1 MKPIIIY
8 NKKQEIIKNTRLI
21 AINIWILVFYKYK
34 NLDKILNTSFDF
46 KKLETR
52 DKSFLYL
59 LINTA
64 MRRHNQAE
72 TIYNKYSNFGIDKKN
87 RFLNSIL
94 TMATIEIIWLK
105 KAPYAVLN
113 EAVKISKKLM
123 GEKQSKLVNA
133 ILRKIVLHIDDS
145 IKSIPENI
153 YNLPEWLLNSWT
165 SAYGKKNV
173 TEIVE
178 IAMNPPPLDIM
189 VSNKISKSQIE
200 KLKSE
205 VQGIEIFPNLI
216 RCNYKKPVE
225 TIPYYSEGVW
235 WIQDAASQVACNL
248 LISKLK
254 IHFSKEINKIKILDM
269 CSAPGGKTAQLLDNG
284 MEVISIEKSKFR
296 SKEFLRN
303 MKRLNFNPLLIN
315 VEAELYKP
323 ENNYD
328 VILID
333 APCSSTGTI
342 RKNPDI
348 FIKPPP
354 ENLNDL
360 TSLQDKILENA
371 AKILNQN
378 GLIMYVTCS
387 LQKIEGERRIEKFL
401 QENENFS
408 IIPFLQNEHPKIE
421 SCITEN
427 GFIRILPNHFNFN
440 YKNVMNGSDGF
451 FIALLKMEK

>member
-1 MKPIIIY
+1 LKPIRIH
-8 NKKQEIIKNTRLI
+8 NKNQENIKSTRLI
-21 AINIWILVFYKYK
+21 AINIWILIFYKHK

-173 TEIVE
+173 TEIVD
-178 IAMNPPPLDIM
+178 IAMNPPPLDIK

-200 KLKSE
+200 E
-205 VQGIEIFPNLI
+205 
-216 RCNYKKPVE
+216 
-225 TIPYYSEGVW
+225 
-235 WIQDAASQVACNL
+235 
-248 LISKLK
+248 
-254 IHFSKEINKIKILDM
+254 
-269 CSAPGGKTAQLLDNG
+269 
-284 MEVISIEKSKFR
+284 
-296 SKEFLRN
+296 
-303 MKRLNFNPLLIN
+303 
-315 VEAELYKP
+315 
-323 ENNYD
+323 
-328 VILID
+328 
-333 APCSSTGTI
+333 
-342 RKNPDI
+342 
-348 FIKPPP
+348 
-354 ENLNDL
+354 
-360 TSLQDKILENA
+360 
-371 AKILNQN
+371 LNQ
-378 GLIMYVTCS
+378 
-387 LQKIEGERRIEKFL
+387 KFK
-401 QENENFS
+401 E
-408 IIPFLQNEHPKIE
+408 
-421 SCITEN
+421 
-427 GFIRILPNHFNFN
+427 
-440 YKNVMNGSDGF
+440 
-451 FIALLKMEK
+451 